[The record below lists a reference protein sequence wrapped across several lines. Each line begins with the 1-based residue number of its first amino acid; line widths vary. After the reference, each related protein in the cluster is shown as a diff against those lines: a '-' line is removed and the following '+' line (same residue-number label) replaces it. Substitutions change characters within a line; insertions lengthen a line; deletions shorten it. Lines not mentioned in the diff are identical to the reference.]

1 MTEEQRI
8 KRNQRQESW
17 KKENRERINLL
28 FPKGTKK
35 KILEDIQDTKIS
47 ISEYVLMA
55 INEKIEKN
63 T

>member
-35 KILEDIQDTKIS
+35 KILEEIQDTKIS

-55 INEKIEKN
+55 INEKIERK
-63 T
+63 